1 MDKVG
6 DTTDAEGVSGGVGGE
21 EATTTLLLLL
31 LLPAPWAWAWTWAMA
46 LSCAKT
52 SQNALCVMKLSL
64 LENKVPQSQRYSRVP
79 QVFMCAFQSE

>member
-6 DTTDAEGVSGGVGGE
+6 GTTDAEGVSGGVGGE
-21 EATTTLLLLL
+21 EASTTLLLL
-31 LLPAPWAWAWTWAMA
+31 PPWPWAWAWALA

-64 LENKVPQSQRYSRVP
+64 L
-79 QVFMCAFQSE
+79 